1 MSARGQY
8 EHSYELTFGPGEI
21 DIDVECTFDEH
32 GRYIPAT
39 YWEPAEYPEIELC
52 TVVGFI
58 GPSLGAELNAVDMLD
73 ELRDEAQAEC
83 EQVDTRNYL

>member
-1 MSARGQY
+1 MSARGYY

-32 GRYIPAT
+32 GRYIPAS

-52 TVVGFI
+52 TIRAAI
-58 GPSLGAELNAVDMLD
+58 GPSTTEELNWVDMYD
-73 ELRDEAQAEC
+73 ELRDDAQAEC